1 MLIAMQYLYHG
12 CLHIYLLCRNF
23 CDLIYNMYWT
33 LNITASSTE
42 GAKCGTGTAYPLQF
56 TSKWWCGPRWW
67 SLQFKQWWTTIPAY
81 QQNED
86 TITSQLKQLNTCVSY
101 GPIIKLVS
109 VTPPLWIEVPV
120 RRQDI
125 ERSCIFMLGYQFWF
139 FYIQFWKKSL
149 KISKGANQNPYIEEG
164 QTTQYPK
171 EKVQKEKQRSTEL
184 TVPALWY
191 LYRTWNDI
199 YLHCI
204 VLCTTLSEQFQNPIK
219 KEPQSIPPTCIY
231 LTAHF
236 SSLVKFY
243 FHFNTYFWSR
253 VSPSIFLYEF
263 YNKSWYLPPFLEC
276 ARSIS
281 IIINLL

>member
-1 MLIAMQYLYHG
+1 MQYLYHG

-23 CDLIYNMYWT
+23 CDLIYNMHWT
-33 LNITASSTE
+33 FNITTSSTE

-120 RRQDI
+120 RRQGI

-139 FYIQFWKKSL
+139 FYIQFIYCSGIMIF
-149 KISKGANQNPYIEEG
+149 ISYLEWYIFAL
-164 QTTQYPK
+164 YCSMYHI
-171 EKVQKEKQRSTEL
+171 VR
-184 TVPALWY
+184 TVPKSNKE
-191 LYRTWNDI
+191 RTTIDTSNMHILDG
-199 YLHCI
+199 
-204 VLCTTLSEQFQNPIK
+204 
-219 KEPQSIPPTCIY
+219 
-231 LTAHF
+231 
-236 SSLVKFY
+236 SLF
-243 FHFNTYFWSR
+243 
-253 VSPSIFLYEF
+253 
-263 YNKSWYLPPFLEC
+263 
-276 ARSIS
+276 
-281 IIINLL
+281 

>member
-23 CDLIYNMYWT
+23 CDLIYNMHWT
-33 LNITASSTE
+33 LNITTSSTE

-120 RRQDI
+120 RRQGI

-149 KISKGANQNPYIEEG
+149 KISKGLIRIRISKKDRQHNTQKKEYKRKNNDLQNLLFRHY
-164 QTTQYPK
+164 
-171 EKVQKEKQRSTEL
+171 
-184 TVPALWY
+184 
-191 LYRTWNDI
+191 DI
-199 YLHCI
+199 YIVLGMIYICI
-204 VLCTTLSEQFQNPIK
+204 VLFYVPHCQN
-219 KEPQSIPPTCIY
+219 
-231 LTAHF
+231 
-236 SSLVKFY
+236 SSK
-243 FHFNTYFWSR
+243 
-253 VSPSIFLYEF
+253 IQ
-263 YNKSWYLPPFLEC
+263 
-276 ARSIS
+276 
-281 IIINLL
+281 